1 MSKPTN
7 IINNFLQANP
17 NAYIT
22 ELHLTKAKSFTD
34 RDGKQAIAPWYGSA
48 NANASQNISLGGI
61 TFSDTSRVFIPGAP
75 KSTGTPSCNFWLPV
89 GSDTSKLPESV
100 FRVVLAESPDK
111 HTVCKHLL
119 GNGLLLN
126 LEGIVDSFK
135 SRTWAEAQDSVL
147 ASM

>member
-7 IINNFLQANP
+7 IINTFLQ
-17 NAYIT
+17 
-22 ELHLTKAKSFTD
+22 D

-111 HTVCKHLL
+111 HTVCKHLP

-126 LEGIVDSFK
+126 LEGIEHTD
-135 SRTWAEAQDSVL
+135 RTWAEAQDSVP